1 MTHGMKKAPREY
13 KNLPGAFVWVPSRK
27 SISSFVPQVNLLVAF
42 QTRGLSKNPICD
54 MIENLSHIPN
64 SVESY

>member
-13 KNLPGAFVWVPSRK
+13 KKLPGAFVWAPSGK

-42 QTRGLSKNPICD
+42 
-54 MIENLSHIPN
+54 
-64 SVESY
+64 